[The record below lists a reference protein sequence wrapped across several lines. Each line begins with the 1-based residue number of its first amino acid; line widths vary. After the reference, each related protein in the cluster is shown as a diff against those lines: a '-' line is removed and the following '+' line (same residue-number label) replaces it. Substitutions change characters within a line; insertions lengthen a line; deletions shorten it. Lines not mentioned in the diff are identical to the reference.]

1 MKYKRI
7 KRKKEKYYVLLI
19 VIIFLLIATGYSL
32 FSDSL
37 NIGGTV
43 HTDYYYG
50 PNLNI
55 ELIKKKNYYHY
66 YGTQPKRA
74 KLVSEVWDGNNLTI
88 TFNKQNQNIVAYT
101 TELYLDF
108 RNVYV
113 HNLTN
118 GEITRTNLT
127 SMHRYSLM
135 SQSIDKTSLTPNEIG
150 KVTIK
155 FNYING
161 GSPDNDTVLYELKY
175 TVNGVVQ
182 TFNIYIIM
190 KW

>member
-1 MKYKRI
+1 MRYKRI

-55 ELIKKKNYYHY
+55 ELIKKNNYYHY
-66 YGTQPKRA
+66 YGTKPKRA